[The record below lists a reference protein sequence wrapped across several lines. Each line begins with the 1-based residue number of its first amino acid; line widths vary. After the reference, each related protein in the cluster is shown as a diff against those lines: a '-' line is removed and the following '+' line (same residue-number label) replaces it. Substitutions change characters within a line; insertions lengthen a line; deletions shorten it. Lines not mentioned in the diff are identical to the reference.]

1 MAWDKYKASL
11 LEEKSKLE
19 KELSSIAT
27 KNPERP
33 DEWEVKAPDMN
44 PMVSDQSELADM
56 FEELETQTGLEA
68 QLEERLKHVNGA
80 LKRIEEDKDATE
92 KQLVGLR
99 EIKNKFLTA
108 KIIFFKKSTPLKTA
122 NASKFIHF
130 LTAPALKI

>member
-80 LKRIEEDKDATE
+80 LKRIEEDRFGKCSVCGKSIEEKRLDANPFAETC
-92 KQLVGLR
+92 
-99 EIKNKFLTA
+99 IKHMA
-108 KIIFFKKSTPLKTA
+108 R
-122 NASKFIHF
+122 
-130 LTAPALKI
+130 